1 MSTTT
6 KKAYV
11 YKMNLVP
18 ANVLGVVIFIVLL
31 VFSYL
36 IKADMLIDMN
46 LGVLFLIM
54 LLYLAF
60 HEFLH
65 GVGYLL
71 GGTKRKNISY
81 GIALEKGILYCMAY
95 QELTKKNILISLQMP
110 FMVIGVIT
118 YLIGYFFHIPVLV
131 WLSIVNLIGASMD
144 LMMFIYIMRI
154 KDVIYSESGEPDEF
168 VLISSED
175 LTKKKSIYFKIVD
188 TKEYKKSDY
197 QFKDVKK
204 ISISKTSYIV
214 LGILIVVTILSII

>member
-1 MSTTT
+1 
-6 KKAYV
+6 
-11 YKMNLVP
+11 
-18 ANVLGVVIFIVLL
+18 
-31 VFSYL
+31 
-36 IKADMLIDMN
+36 
-46 LGVLFLIM
+46 
-54 LLYLAF
+54 
-60 HEFLH
+60 
-65 GVGYLL
+65 
-71 GGTKRKNISY
+71 
-81 GIALEKGILYCMAY
+81 MAY
-95 QELTKKNILISLQMP
+95 QELTRKNILISLQMP

-118 YLIGYFFHIPVLV
+118 YIIGYFFHIPVLV

>member
-1 MSTTT
+1 
-6 KKAYV
+6 
-11 YKMNLVP
+11 
-18 ANVLGVVIFIVLL
+18 
-31 VFSYL
+31 
-36 IKADMLIDMN
+36 
-46 LGVLFLIM
+46 
-54 LLYLAF
+54 
-60 HEFLH
+60 
-65 GVGYLL
+65 
-71 GGTKRKNISY
+71 
-81 GIALEKGILYCMAY
+81 MAY

-118 YLIGYFFHIPVLV
+118 YIIGYFFHIPVLV

-144 LMMFIYIMRI
+144 LMMFMYIMRI

-197 QFKDVKK
+197 QFKDIKK
-204 ISISKTSYIV
+204 ISISKTSYTV